1 MTTMMQS
8 TSFHKNIMK
17 KLMLEFE
24 FKCNCSWTRICRKYN
39 VYHAVDETLF
49 SINVYNIQTCLAYIG
64 ALYLYLYVRI

>member
-1 MTTMMQS
+1 
-8 TSFHKNIMK
+8 
-17 KLMLEFE
+17 MLEFE
-24 FKCNCSWTRICRKYN
+24 LKCNCSWTRICRKYN